1 MKPKA
6 SIYVLVVLLGLLAL
20 GAIFGGGALMI
31 SPSGDLL
38 RMPKSNLGTAPFND
52 FFVPG
57 LILFSV
63 LGILPV
69 IVIIGL
75 IKKPKCKICE
85 SLNLLKDM
93 HWAWSFCFYIS
104 FAIIIW
110 IQVEMIFLKTI
121 FWVHFFHMAYA
132 LIIIIILLLPT
143 MRISFKKENIS

>member
-1 MKPKA
+1 MKTK
-6 SIYVLVVLLGLLAL
+6 VLLILLVTLLGLLSL
-20 GAIFGGGALMI
+20 GALFGGGALMI

-52 FFVPG
+52 FFLPG
-57 LILFSV
+57 LILFSI

-93 HWAWSFCFYIS
+93 HWAWSFCFYVS

-110 IQVEMIFLKTI
+110 IQVEMIFLKAV
-121 FWVHFFHMAYA
+121 FWIHTFYMAYA

-143 MRISFKKENIS
+143 MRISYKKENIS